1 MFRDPTRTPRSAGEF
16 ERAKLEAGR
25 RMGPPRAAEKGA
37 CVVCKCEGG
46 GLIVGL
52 GGLSSRLPIVAVS
65 ANAREGQVQLA
76 RESGVDDAIS
86 KPFRVAD
93 LMPIIER
100 LVLV

>member
-1 MFRDPTRTPRSAGEF
+1 VASRPLHLIDLGSDTSHTPSSRPSSTAVRTMFRDPTRTPRSAGEF

-52 GGLSSRLPIVAVS
+52 GFEIDIY
-65 ANAREGQVQLA
+65 ARDVGWA
-76 RESGVDDAIS
+76 WG
-86 KPFRVAD
+86 
-93 LMPIIER
+93 
-100 LVLV
+100 